1 VHPRHFQCSVLRRP
15 RCAAFTLI
23 ELLVVIAIIAI
34 LAGMLLPALAKAKE
48 RGRRIKCLN
57 NLRQIG
63 IGMHIYALDNNEKV
77 VTARANVVQICLDRP
92 ERLAAEAL
100 GLLIRSNSPSVWTCP
115 NRPTFPTFEAAYDQW
130 VIGYQYYG
138 GITNWENPS
147 GTYPSRSPIKLS
159 SSQPNWVLAADA
171 VMKIDGAWGGKPGIT
186 RDSAFKDMP
195 QHAGKNKIPVGGN
208 EVFVDGSAR
217 WIKFEQMYFLHS
229 WDASRVSYMFQE
241 DVGPLLE
248 PKLPSLKAKP

>member
-1 VHPRHFQCSVLRRP
+1 MHPRHFQCSVLRRP

-77 VTARANVVQICLDRP
+77 VAARANVVQICLDRP

-159 SSQPNWVLAADA
+159 SSQPSWVLAADA
-171 VMKIDGAWGGKPGIT
+171 VMKIDGAWGG
-186 RDSAFKDMP
+186 
-195 QHAGKNKIPVGGN
+195 
-208 EVFVDGSAR
+208 
-217 WIKFEQMYFLHS
+217 
-229 WDASRVSYMFQE
+229 
-241 DVGPLLE
+241 
-248 PKLPSLKAKP
+248 